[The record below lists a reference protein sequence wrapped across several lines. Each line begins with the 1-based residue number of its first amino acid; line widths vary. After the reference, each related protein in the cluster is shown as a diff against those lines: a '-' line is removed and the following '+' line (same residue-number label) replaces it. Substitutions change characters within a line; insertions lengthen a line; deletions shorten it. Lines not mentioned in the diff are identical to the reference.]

1 MGTSAGVADGIPG
14 RLFRLS
20 PEKTGRKEHW
30 IIYGGTDAK
39 PSPEPSGQA
48 GPGIGV
54 DVFRSEQTLATSP
67 SCLLYLASSCPGVFS
82 EGLCSLRTQAGL
94 QLTLLSGS
102 PLSNLAL
109 SLPPSLP
116 GSSDV
121 LGRG

>member
-1 MGTSAGVADGIPG
+1 MGTRAGVADGIPG

-39 PSPEPSGQA
+39 PFPEPSGQA
-48 GPGIGV
+48 GPGLGV

-82 EGLCSLRTQAGL
+82 EGLCSLRTGGTPAD
-94 QLTLLSGS
+94 S
-102 PLSNLAL
+102 PLRFSSVESGIVLTT
-109 SLPPSLP
+109 LPAR
-116 GSSDV
+116 V
-121 LGRG
+121 Q